1 MSAPSSNRS
10 FRLIVLTALV
20 GAVAACGAKTAVDP
34 NNREVPWAYGPRTS
48 TSTAEHLQGSG
59 HEGGMAIAKGWQCR
73 LQGGKQ
79 LSIRP
84 YQLATEH
91 ALFGKVALSVSL
103 FDTTGKELGSFV
115 SSAITPQN
123 ATFTFEVTEDVAKRL
138 WDLVLWYR
146 KV

>member
-1 MSAPSSNRS
+1 MSWVLPRRS
-10 FRLIVLTALV
+10 FRTVVIAAMTV
-20 GAVAACGAKTAVDP
+20 AVVAYGGKTAADP
-34 NNREVPWAYGPRTS
+34 NNREIPWAYGPRTS

-59 HEGGMAIAKGWQCR
+59 HEGGAAIARGWQCR

-79 LSIRP
+79 LAIRP
-84 YQLATEH
+84 YQLASEH

-123 ATFTFEVTEDVAKRL
+123 ASFTFDLADDVAKQL
-138 WDLVLWYR
+138 WDLVFWYR